1 MSKVS
6 AHIVSAKLDNFLSF
20 YSGVVHFDKGLT
32 VLAGPNG
39 SGKTSIFH
47 ALKFAL
53 GSNQRENRY
62 SKWSDFIRH
71 GASTAQVEVTVKV
84 NGQNR
89 KFLRK
94 IDRDGIPRSYVD
106 GRRVKAAEL
115 RHIVGS
121 FGLDTDNPLVFIVQ
135 ERINAIREMDP
146 HEVRRLVEEG
156 TGLDALRD
164 RITLQETE
172 VIQNRQRLEAAL
184 TESKSVE
191 RELELLQHDLSRLDK
206 KRSFLEQ
213 ERSLE
218 FDLKW
223 ASFDDL
229 SEKVNRVK
237 EEIEGKESG
246 LVSILDEQTQIEAS
260 ISENETETEERTQAL
275 SNLQVEI
282 GRIHAKIEEEE
293 RNLARLEGGS
303 KQQVTELRELEKQV
317 NSEKRRKEKLQ
328 EDIDRIFSTKETTM
342 EKQRELREEIQK
354 IEDERSEIREE
365 LEAFADWNTKR
376 AEAHGKFKTLQVEIE
391 GKDLLLRSVRERV
404 QIEEAE
410 LESIESKWAHIWTVM
425 EKSDE
430 KELALRKGQL
440 EREIAA
446 MNENRFRQ
454 SSLVSTLQKEIDDLS
469 VRLSETSKRIPESVR
484 ELKEAIAEH
493 KLASVTGPLI
503 EVFSA
508 DDSIATAVE
517 SVLSE
522 NLALAFIVT
531 EETDFQILQ
540 KLRDKAD
547 APSPL
552 ILLRDSDHLAERPT
566 LKASSGI
573 EGWLWDGLNVDP
585 ETQDL
590 LQRAIGDF
598 VLTKSTKTAT
608 RLATKE
614 NLRAV
619 SVDGH
624 VIIPEDGKI
633 ISNPKLVPSGMVS
646 TAPLQNRLSK
656 ATKDLTIA
664 RKQVTDIMTNLD
676 NLTSQREEILD
687 LLSQMTRWG
696 GTWER
701 RKKLLENIPEQEER
715 VVALDDELKSLQV
728 DIGKAERDLR
738 KLDNTQP
745 PERSRLIGQD
755 SALRIKHR
763 RLQTELTRVDSRA
776 NAAERDEEIKRQDMK
791 RIAENVEMLSN
802 SLSEL
807 RKEIKESKNESS
819 EILEKIE
826 VMKESQ
832 EQTQSNRATLLEDLA
847 KLKETNR
854 SISGRMIEL
863 NLMIKERKLQVLQ
876 AKRQLTNMAYEQENL
891 QVELEG
897 LERPESVKPLDEVR
911 NALVKLRHI
920 LDDYQ
925 DVSESVAHTET
936 QLKGRLMTLIE
947 RVTELKEELD
957 EAESAV
963 KSIREQYHNG
973 MNETLR
979 KVEKGVNEVLGSVQ
993 FPGSVRFELAMRDGD
1008 YGVEF
1013 KSRIKAE
1020 GFGSISAGSGGERSL
1035 IAISLILALQRFNPA
1050 PVYILDEVDTF
1061 LDATNTELVSRLFH
1075 DASRRS
1081 QFVLLTPAKSTHLL
1095 KHADKILGVVSPNGT
1110 EPSVI
1115 IESPKFKGQ

>member
-1 MSKVS
+1 MSKVK
-6 AHIVSAKLDNFLSF
+6 AHIESAKLDNFLSF

-71 GASTAQVEVTVKV
+71 GASTAQVEVIVNV

-94 IDRDGIPRSYVD
+94 IDRDGIPRAYVD

-121 FGLDTDNPLVFIVQ
+121 FGLDTDNPLVFIPQ

-164 RITLQETE
+164 RIVLQETE
-172 VIQNRQRLEAAL
+172 VIQSRQRLAAAL

-206 KRSFLEQ
+206 KRALLEK
-213 ERSLE
+213 EKILE
-218 FDLKW
+218 LDLKW
-223 ASFDDL
+223 ASFDDI
-229 SEKVNRVK
+229 SEKVNKVK
-237 EEIEGKESG
+237 EEIEGKENG
-246 LVSILDEQTQIEAS
+246 LVSILDEQTQVETS
-260 ISENETETEERTQAL
+260 IAENENETEDLTKSL
-275 SNLQVEI
+275 SNIQVEI
-282 GRIHAKIEEEE
+282 GRIDAKLEEEE
-293 RNLARLEGGS
+293 RNLARLEGDS
-303 KQQVTELRELEKQV
+303 KHRVTELRELEKQV
-317 NSEKRRKEKLQ
+317 KSEKSRKEKLQ
-328 EDIDRIFSTKETTM
+328 DDIDRIISTKETTL
-342 EKQRELREEIQK
+342 EKQRELQKEIEG
-354 IEDERSEIREE
+354 IEDERTQIRED
-365 LEAFADWNTKR
+365 LEAFAEWNTKR
-376 AEAHGKFKTLQVEIE
+376 AEAHGKFKALQVEIE
-391 GKDLLLRSVRERV
+391 GKDLLLRSVRERI

-410 LESIESKWAHIWTVM
+410 LESIESKWSNVWTIM

-446 MNENRFRQ
+446 KNEERFRL
-454 SSLVSTLQKEIDDLS
+454 SSLVSTLQKEIDDLN
-469 VRLSETSKRIPESVR
+469 VRLTETSKRIPESVQ
-484 ELKEAIAEH
+484 ELKDAIKEH
-493 KLASVTGPLI
+493 KLESVTGPLI

-508 DDSIATAVE
+508 DDSISAAVE
-517 SVLSE
+517 AVLSD
-522 NLALAFIVT
+522 NLAMAFIVT
-531 EETDFQILQ
+531 EESDFQILQ
-540 KLRDKAD
+540 KLRDKAE

-552 ILLRDSDHLAERPT
+552 IFLQDSEQHVERPSF
-566 LKASSGI
+566 KSVSGI
-573 EGWLWDGLNVDP
+573 EGWLWDRVNVDP
-585 ETQDL
+585 KTQLL
-590 LQRAIGDF
+590 LQRALGDF
-598 VLTKSTKTAT
+598 VLTKSTRTAT
-608 RLATKE
+608 RLAIHE
-614 NLRAV
+614 NLRTV
-619 SVDGH
+619 SIDGY
-624 VIIPEDGKI
+624 VNIPLDGKI

-646 TAPLQNRLSK
+646 TAPLQNRLSR
-656 ATKDLTIA
+656 ATKELTIS

-676 NLTSQREEILD
+676 DLTTQREEILD
-687 LLSQMTRWG
+687 LLSQMTRWS

-701 RKKLLENIPEQEER
+701 RKKLLESIPEQEER
-715 VVALDDELKSLQV
+715 AVSLDDELKSLQK
-728 DIGKAERDLR
+728 DFGKAETNLR
-738 KLDNTQP
+738 KLDSAQP
-745 PERSRLIGQD
+745 PERSRLVGQD

-763 RLQTELTRVDSRA
+763 RLQTELTSIDNRA
-776 NAAERDEEIKRQDMK
+776 NAAERDEEIKRQDLR
-791 RIAENVEMLSN
+791 RIAESIEILVN
-802 SLSEL
+802 SLDEL
-807 RKEIKESKNESS
+807 RKEINESQS
-819 EILEKIE
+819 ATSQILEKIE
-826 VMKESQ
+826 AMKESQ
-832 EQTQSNRATLLEDLA
+832 DETQKKRSSILGDLA
-847 KLKETNR
+847 SLKDTNR
-854 SISGRMIEL
+854 SLSSRIVEL

-876 AKRQLTNMAYEQENL
+876 AKRQLTNMAYELENL
-891 QVELEG
+891 QVELDG
-897 LERPESVKPLDEVR
+897 LIRPESVKPLDIVR
-911 NALVKLRHI
+911 NELVKLRHI

-925 DVSESVAHTET
+925 DVSESVAHTEN
-936 QLKGRLMTLIE
+936 QLKDRLMTLVE
-947 RVTELKEELD
+947 RVAELQEELD

-973 MNETLR
+973 MNDTLR
-979 KVEKGVNEVLGSVQ
+979 NVEKQVNEVLGSVQ
-993 FPGSVRFELAMRDGD
+993 FPGSIRFELAMRDGD

-1020 GFGSISAGSGGERSL
+1020 GFGAISAGSGGERSL